1 MDKVLGVIYQQVQTA
16 GFFVFPGG
24 FKVFFVALVQSFS
37 HYNNVAQKLVG
48 IILFYFFYKYSFI
61 NKLSFFVR
69 I

>member
-16 GFFVFPGG
+16 GFFFFPGG

-48 IILFYFFYKYSFI
+48 IILFFYKYFFI
-61 NKLSFFVR
+61 NKFSFFVR